1 MVTIKEARQVAELIR
16 DAGGEIVGGMR
27 VQRIAYVLETAG
39 LGSGFY
45 FGHKPSGPYSE
56 ALREAMLRAR
66 YARLIREV
74 ERPTCW
80 GGFYSTFSADL
91 PADPNLNPT
100 RRALIEEMNSAGI
113 VELVLA
119 AAALF
124 FHLEKIPDPW
134 AITARRKGAEAAEGR
149 LEGAKVLYEK
159 IRMRAPEL
167 LPEF

>member
-1 MVTIKEARQVAELIR
+1 MVTIKEAREVAALIR

-56 ALREAMLRAR
+56 SLRDAMRRAR
-66 YARLIREV
+66 VARLIREV
-74 ERPTCW
+74 ERPTDW
-80 GGFYSTFSADL
+80 GGFYSTFSTDM
-91 PADPNLNPT
+91 PEDPEVNPT
-100 RRALIEEMNSAGI
+100 RRALVREMNSAGI

-134 AITARRKGAEAAEGR
+134 AITERRKPAESEEGR
-149 LEGAKVLYEK
+149 LEGAKVLYRR
-159 IRMRAPEL
+159 IRMKAPEL